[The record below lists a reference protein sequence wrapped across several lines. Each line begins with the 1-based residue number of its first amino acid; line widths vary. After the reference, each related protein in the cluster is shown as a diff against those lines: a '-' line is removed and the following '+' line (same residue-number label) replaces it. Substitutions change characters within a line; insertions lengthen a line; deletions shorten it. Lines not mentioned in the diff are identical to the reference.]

1 MIKAP
6 HLDLTLQTSDTTLAL
21 ADEGQ
26 FNLWCLE
33 TLRYTMAH
41 GEALQQHPAWE
52 ITVRIVDAEEGKS
65 LNASYRHKDSA
76 TNVLSFYYD
85 DPFADLNFLDGDDD
99 EFVNEEQ
106 VGLGDIILCA
116 PVILKEAEEQK
127 KSILEHTAHLTV
139 HATLH
144 LLGYDHETE
153 KDAAIMENF
162 EILILQQLGFNN
174 PYEEIVT
181 L

>member
-6 HLDLTLQTSDTTLAL
+6 MLDFNLQAIDTSVPL
-21 ADEGQ
+21 ADESQ
-26 FNLWCLE
+26 FNTWCLE
-33 TLRYTMAH
+33 TLSYAMAH
-41 GEALQQHPAWE
+41 AEPLNLHSAWE
-52 ITVRIVDAEEGKS
+52 ITLRIVDAEEGKK
-65 LNASYRHKDSA
+65 LNANYRHKDYA

-85 DPFADLNFLDGDDD
+85 DPFADLEFADEDD
-99 EFVNEEQ
+99 EFISEEPIGQ
-106 VGLGDIILCA
+106 GDIVLCA
-116 PVILKEAEEQK
+116 PVVIKEAAEQK

-139 HATLH
+139 HSTLH

-153 KDAAIMENF
+153 QDAAVMENL
-162 EILILQQLGFNN
+162 EIAILRQLGFNN